1 VRIRQLIG
9 RTSPSSE
16 WMNLSSTSQKQVP
29 GVREL
34 VEANLTWIEM
44 SPDGWVDGEFYDAGE
59 SPEEHAFA
67 IYVKPTRDANG
78 IRIISKSHTLR
89 PTS

>member
-1 VRIRQLIG
+1 
-9 RTSPSSE
+9 
-16 WMNLSSTSQKQVP
+16 
-29 GVREL
+29 
-34 VEANLTWIEM
+34 M

-78 IRIISKSHTLR
+78 IRIISKPHTLR
-89 PTS
+89 PTR